1 MLILIYVFVFTYII
15 KFFQRGNF
23 FLPAVCLGTSYMYKK
38 ILILNTNM
46 LVPLQVNQLTFLRE
60 KILK

>member
-1 MLILIYVFVFTYII
+1 MLILIYGFVFTYII

-23 FLPAVCLGTSYMYKK
+23 FASCLFRYLYIQKN
-38 ILILNTNM
+38 IDLNTNM
-46 LVPLQVNQLTFLRE
+46 LVPLQVNQLTILRE

>member
-1 MLILIYVFVFTYII
+1 MYLFLHTLL
-15 KFFQRGNF
+15 NF
-23 FLPAVCLGTSYMYKK
+23 FKGVIFFASCLFRYLYIQKN
-38 ILILNTNM
+38 IDLNTNM

>member
-1 MLILIYVFVFTYII
+1 MDLFLHTLLN
-15 KFFQRGNF
+15 FFKGVI
-23 FLPAVCLGTSYMYKK
+23 FLPAVCLGTYIYKK

>member
-1 MLILIYVFVFTYII
+1 MYLFLHTLL
-15 KFFQRGNF
+15 NF
-23 FLPAVCLGTSYMYKK
+23 SKGVIFCVSCLFRYLHIQK
-38 ILILNTNM
+38 ILILDTNM